1 MGIRLDHMKGT
12 IKQKIGWATDNH
24 SVEREGKREQV
35 KSDIDAEVDD
45 AIGSQTDHADQ
56 ERVAAAQHQQ
66 QARENQEEVAA
77 ARHQQQ
83 AREID
88 PTSTTSITFPR
99 PD

>member
-1 MGIRLDHMKGT
+1 MGTRLEHMKGT
-12 IKQKIGWATDNH
+12 LKEKIGWVTDDH
-24 SVEREGKREQV
+24 GVEREGKREQV
-35 KSDIDAEVDD
+35 KSDIDAKVED
-45 AIGSQTDHADQ
+45 ATDSQTDHADQ
-56 ERVAAAQHQQ
+56 ERVAVAQHQQ

-88 PTSTTSITFPR
+88 PTSTTSVTFPR